1 MRRADSPLG
10 ESLNKDTSFPV
21 FTDLKAGSPLSG
33 LKEVGDGLV
42 VDLEVRGT
50 HHEGSVLVGFMLD
63 VLEYFLH
70 GAGNNAALRVRL
82 EVLKTLHSE
91 SLARARLT
99 VG

>member
-1 MRRADSPLG
+1 MRRADRPLRQ
-10 ESLNKDTSFPV
+10 SLYKDSSLAV
-21 FTDLKAGSPLSG
+21 FTDLKACSPLSG
-33 LKEVGDGLV
+33 LKEIGDGLV

-50 HHEGSVLVGFMLD
+50 HHEGSVLVGFVLD

-70 GAGNNAALRVRL
+70 GTGNNATLRVRL
-82 EVLKTLHSE
+82 EVFEALHSE